1 MSGDGSGETVDTSA
15 AAMPKK
21 EHDIETIK
29 AHLDQQI
36 LVIENKIKA
45 LGTKKSDVMLSEIYG
60 RQLSSLLEQ
69 QGNVYGTAA
78 PLNTTPQNADPPGA
92 SQINTYLKK
101 C

>member
-45 LGTKKSDVMLSEIYG
+45 LGTKKAMLCF
-60 RQLSSLLEQ
+60 
-69 QGNVYGTAA
+69 
-78 PLNTTPQNADPPGA
+78 
-92 SQINTYLKK
+92 LKYTDAN
-101 C
+101 